1 MLTGTNGGQIYA
13 FIGCILPASKIKLN
27 SIKELEPDQKAARNS
42 NNITEE
48 LKWKAHVKKVIT
60 FETLLITEFE

>member
-48 LKWKAHVKKVIT
+48 LK
-60 FETLLITEFE
+60 